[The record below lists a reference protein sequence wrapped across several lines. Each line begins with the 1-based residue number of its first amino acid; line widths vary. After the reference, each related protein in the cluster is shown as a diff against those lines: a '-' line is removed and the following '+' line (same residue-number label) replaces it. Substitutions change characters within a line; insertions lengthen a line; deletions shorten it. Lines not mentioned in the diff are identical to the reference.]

1 MKYTK
6 RQPQILEMLRQRGSC
21 GISELAGEL
30 GVSLETIRRDLRP
43 LAESGELIKIH
54 GSVMLPN
61 YGREARFR
69 KRMEENV
76 DAKLVIARAVAGII
90 ESGSTVMIETGSTA
104 NFIARQLVAR
114 DDLTIVT
121 NSVEIARIVAS
132 SNRHRLFL
140 SGGEVRLDDGAAL
153 GSAAV
158 DYVRR
163 FNVDY
168 GIISAG
174 AISVAAGLTNYDP
187 LDSEFCRALLAQ
199 ASVRI
204 AALDRSK
211 FGRETLVHVCHLD
224 GIDILATDHD
234 PGDAFREALA
244 SAGVRLAVAQS
255 V

>member
-6 RQPQILEMLRQRGSC
+6 RQPRILEMLRQRGSC
-21 GISELAGEL
+21 DISELAHTL
-30 GVSLETIRRDLRP
+30 GVSLETIRRDLKP
-43 LAESGELIKIH
+43 LAERGELIKLH

-61 YGREARFR
+61 YGREARFG

-76 DAKLVIARAVAGII
+76 DAKTRIAGAVAALIGD
-90 ESGSTVMIETGSTA
+90 GSTVMIETGSTA

-114 DDLTIVT
+114 DDLTVVT

-158 DYVRR
+158 EYVQR

-174 AISVAAGLTNYDP
+174 AISVSAGLTNYDP

-199 ASVRI
+199 AAVRI
-204 AALDRSK
+204 AALDSTK
-211 FGRETLVHVCHLD
+211 FARETLVHVCHLS
-224 GIDILATDHD
+224 GIDVLVTDRD
-234 PGDAFREALA
+234 PGEAFRSAL
-244 SAGVRLAVAQS
+244 SDAGARLVVAGA
-255 V
+255 